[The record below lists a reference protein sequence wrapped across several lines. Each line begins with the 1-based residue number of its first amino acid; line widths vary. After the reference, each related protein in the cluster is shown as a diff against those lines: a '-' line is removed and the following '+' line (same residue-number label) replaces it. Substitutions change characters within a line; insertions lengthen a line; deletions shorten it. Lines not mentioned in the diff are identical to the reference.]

1 MTIEFKNGETLE
13 ALGFMEMYQ
22 RVMGADRNSLV
33 ITFDSDATSADEV
46 LKLSEEGANTEQL
59 TITDGEKKVIYKD
72 FSILHK
78 IEINSEEINV
88 DETTVKTIYQMKVV
102 LLEKTYAEKQLD
114 LIAKQ
119 IIELNTGMDTLNEV
133 TADIIGGVY

>member
-13 ALGFMEMYQ
+13 ALNFMEMYQ

-33 ITFDSDATSADEV
+33 ILFDSDVTSADEV
-46 LKLSEEGANTEQL
+46 LKLSEEGVNTEQL

-78 IEINSEEINV
+78 IEINSEEINT
-88 DETTVKTIYQMKVV
+88 DDGVKSIFTIKAT

-114 LIAKQ
+114 LITEQ
-119 IIELNTGMDTLNEV
+119 IDSINEGVDVLNEV

>member
-1 MTIEFKNGETLE
+1 MTIEFKNGKTLE

-33 ITFDSDATSADEV
+33 ITFDSAAVSADEV
-46 LKLSEEGANTEQL
+46 LKLSEDGANAEQL

-78 IEINSEEINV
+78 IEINNEEINA

-114 LIAKQ
+114 LITEQ
-119 IIELNTGMDTLNEV
+119 ITDLNTGMDTLNEV
-133 TADIIGGVY
+133 TADIIGGAY

>member
-1 MTIEFKNGETLE
+1 MNVEFKNGKTLE

-33 ITFDSDATSADEV
+33 ITFDSNATSADEV
-46 LKLSEEGANTEQL
+46 LKLSEDVANTEQL
-59 TITDGEKKVIYKD
+59 TFTDGENKVIYKD
-72 FSILHK
+72 FSLLHK
-78 IEINSEEINV
+78 IEINSEEINT
-88 DETTVKTIYQMKVV
+88 DDGVKSIFTIKAT

-119 IIELNTGMDTLNEV
+119 ITELNTGMDTLNEV

>member
-13 ALGFMEMYQ
+13 ALSFMEMYQ
-22 RVMGADRNSLV
+22 RVKGADRNSLV
-33 ITFDSDATSADEV
+33 ITFDSAAVSADEV
-46 LKLSEEGANTEQL
+46 LKLSEEVVNTEQL

-72 FSILHK
+72 FSLLHK
-78 IEINSEEINV
+78 IIINNEEINT
-88 DETTVKTIYQMKVV
+88 DDGVKTIFTIKAT

-119 IIELNTGMDTLNEV
+119 ITELNTGMDTLNEV

>member
-22 RVMGADRNSLV
+22 RVKGADRNSLV
-33 ITFDSDATSADEV
+33 ITFDSDAASADEV
-46 LKLSEEGANTEQL
+46 LKLSEEAANTEQL
-59 TITDGEKKVIYKD
+59 TITDGEKKVIYND

-78 IEINSEEINV
+78 IIIDKEINTDDGVKPIF
-88 DETTVKTIYQMKVV
+88 TVKAT

-114 LIAKQ
+114 HITEQ
-119 IIELNTGMDTLNEV
+119 IDSINEGVDVLNEV
-133 TADIIGGVY
+133 TADIIGGAY